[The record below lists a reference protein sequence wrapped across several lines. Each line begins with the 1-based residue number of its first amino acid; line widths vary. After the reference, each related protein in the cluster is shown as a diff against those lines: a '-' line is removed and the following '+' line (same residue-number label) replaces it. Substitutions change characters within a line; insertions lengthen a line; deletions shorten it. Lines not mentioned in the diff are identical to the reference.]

1 MRLTLSSAVLANRLT
16 TLSKV
21 LNSKNSMQILECF
34 LFEVNDG
41 TLTLTASDKEN
52 EMTSTIQLDEA
63 DSDGRFAISSRTIID
78 AVKELP
84 EQPIT
89 LEIDT
94 NTFNVKLIYQ
104 NGDYNF
110 TAQNADEFPKAQGV
124 EENAAVIKISSETLQ
139 EPFLP
144 QPMRKLDLL

>member
-52 EMTSTIQLDEA
+52 EMTA
-63 DSDGRFAISSRTIID
+63 RRSR
-78 AVKELP
+78 L
-84 EQPIT
+84 
-89 LEIDT
+89 
-94 NTFNVKLIYQ
+94 
-104 NGDYNF
+104 
-110 TAQNADEFPKAQGV
+110 
-124 EENAAVIKISSETLQ
+124 
-139 EPFLP
+139 
-144 QPMRKLDLL
+144 